1 MNLPNRLTLM
11 RILLIPV
18 VLLFLLPMPDKPF
31 WADWNLFLQDTG
43 RLIAF
48 LVFGIA
54 SLTDLIDGKIAR
66 SRNLVTTLGKFLDP
80 IADKMLV
87 ISALIALVQ
96 IGRVHALITITVII
110 REFVITG
117 VRLIAAE
124 HGIVIAAGRMGKAKT
139 VSQIVA
145 ILIIL
150 AENLIIRLTD
160 AWIDPVWITSAGDAV
175 LMVSIVLTLISGLQY
190 LLPNRSLLKG

>member
-1 MNLPNRLTLM
+1 M

-31 WADWNLFLQDTG
+31 WDGWNLFLQDTG

-87 ISALIALVQ
+87 VSALIALVQ
-96 IGRVHALITITVII
+96 IGRVHALITIIVII

-139 VSQIVA
+139 VSQVVA

-160 AWIDPVWITSAGDAV
+160 TWIDPIWITSAGDAV
-175 LMVSIVLTLISGLQY
+175 LLVSIVLTLISGLQY
-190 LLPNRSLLKG
+190 LLANRSLLKG

>member
-11 RILLIPV
+11 RILLIPLI
-18 VLLFLLPMPDKPF
+18 LLFLLPMPDLAF
-31 WADWNLFLQDTG
+31 WADWNRFLPDQG

-48 LVFGIA
+48 LLFGIA
-54 SLTDLIDGKIAR
+54 ALTDLIDGRIAR
-66 SRNLVTTLGKFLDP
+66 KQNLVTTLGKFLDP

-87 ISALIALVQ
+87 ISVLIALVQ
-96 IGRVHALITITVII
+96 IGRVHALITIIVII

-124 HGIVIAAGRMGKAKT
+124 HGIVIAAGRMGKIKT

-150 AENLIIRLTD
+150 AESLISRLTGINP
-160 AWIDPVWITSAGDAV
+160 AWISGIGDAV
-175 LMVSIVLTLISGLQY
+175 LLVSVALTLISGTQY
-190 LLPNRSLLKG
+190 LIVNRALLKG

>member
-1 MNLPNRLTLM
+1 MNLPNRLTVM

-31 WADWNLFLQDTG
+31 WDGWNLFLQDTG

-87 ISALIALVQ
+87 VSALIALVQ
-96 IGRVHALITITVII
+96 IGRVHALITIIVII

-139 VSQIVA
+139 VSQVVA

-160 AWIDPVWITSAGDAV
+160 TWIDPIWITSAGDAV
-175 LMVSIVLTLISGLQY
+175 LLVSIVLTLISGLQY
-190 LLPNRSLLKG
+190 LLANRSLLKG

>member
-31 WADWNLFLQDTG
+31 WDGWNLFLQGTG

-87 ISALIALVQ
+87 IAALIALVQ
-96 IGRVHALITITVII
+96 IGRVHALITIIVII

-150 AENLIIRLTD
+150 AETLLIRLTG

-175 LMVSIVLTLISGLQY
+175 LLVSIVLTLISGLQY
-190 LLPNRSLLKG
+190 LLANRSLLKG